1 MINTL
6 QYLIIKRNKLLMKL
20 VMFGAIN
27 VGLTAFGF
35 NIIEIVNNQ
44 LNKIVGRELYL
55 DKIMY
60 VLITLAAIKLSFRRT
75 TFTPYLGYAAFPSQ
89 VFVNDK
95 KNELGTIDVP
105 VYVKPNTRVAYWGTL
120 PRTTPYVPSVVE
132 AYGDFS
138 NSGVV
143 TSDSNG
149 LALLSILP
157 GTSYLVNSGE
167 EYPRDIHYRELEIGY
182 DMMGKLKTIY
192 Y

>member
-1 MINTL
+1 MINTIN
-6 QYLIIKRNKLLMKL
+6 YLIVKRNKLLMKL
-20 VMFGAIN
+20 VIFGALN
-27 VGLTAFGF
+27 LGTSVFGLNFIELF
-35 NIIEIVNNQ
+35 NKAII
-44 LNKIVGRELYL
+44 KIIGKDLYI
-55 DKIMY
+55 DKIIY
-60 VLITLAAIKLSFRRT
+60 VLIALAALKLSLRRT
-75 TFTPYLGYAAFPSQ
+75 TFTPYLGDCAFPAQ
-89 VFVNDK
+89 VFVNTR
-95 KNELGTIDVP
+95 KNDIGTIDVP
-105 VYVKPNTRVAYWGTL
+105 VHVKPNTRVAYWGTL
-120 PRTTPYVPSVVE
+120 PRKTDTIPHYIE

-143 TSDSNG
+143 MSDNKG